1 MKPEITFMT
10 FLDLL
15 RNGKISGFIKNILI
29 CVLKNYQSLMG
40 LEQQVGE

>member
-10 FLDLL
+10 D
-15 RNGKISGFIKNILI
+15 RNLSGFIKNILI
-29 CVLKNYQSLMG
+29 CVLKNNQSLMG